1 MKHQGSAMLTT
12 PPYLKR
18 MSRHLLNE

>member
-12 PPYLKR
+12 PPYLKL